1 MFEIWNILQPL
12 ATFCLYLAMFNAAGG
27 LIFEILFRR
36 QVPDATQ
43 RHVARLI
50 GISAWAGLVLVGVR
64 LSVAAGN
71 LGGDFASMGDPVLL
85 ALVMK
90 SPLGMS
96 SVLAGIGFAMITVI
110 DRVKA
115 RGELAARVVAA
126 ATVLL
131 SLTVTGHATT
141 LGAITGVLLAL
152 HLGGV
157 AFWLG
162 ALLPLRQMCATAGE
176 GVNAGAANDAA
187 NDVANDAANDAGS
200 ASVLADV
207 ADRFGWVAQRVVA
220 LLIVAG
226 VTYAAILT
234 GSVMALLTTTYGL
247 VLLAKI
253 GFVAGLLGLAARN
266 RFRIVPALQAGD
278 LSAVRQLRN
287 SIDREI
293 IFALA
298 ILVMSSL
305 LTTSLNLPMEIMG

>member
-85 ALVMK
+85 GLVMK

-141 LGAITGVLLAL
+141 LGAITDVLLAL

-176 GVNAGAANDAA
+176 GANAGAANDAA
-187 NDVANDAANDAGS
+187 NDADS

-207 ADRFGWVAQRVVA
+207 ADRFGWIAQRVVA
-220 LLIVAG
+220 VLIVAG

-253 GFVAGLLGLAARN
+253 GLVAGLLGLAARN
-266 RFRIVPALQAGD
+266 RFRIVPVLQAGD

>member
-152 HLGGV
+152 QLGGV

-176 GVNAGAANDAA
+176 GVNAGAAND
-187 NDVANDAANDAGS
+187 VANDAANDAGS

-207 ADRFGWVAQRVVA
+207 ADRFGWIAQRVVA
-220 LLIVAG
+220 VLIVSG

-234 GSVMALLTTTYGL
+234 GSVIALLTTTYGL

-305 LTTSLNLPMEIMG
+305 LTTSLNLPTEIMG